1 GSIRES
7 QRSPRS
13 VSSKARQSQISLQHQ
28 LSAPHQLAVQLPSNC
43 QDSQAP
49 PFRSHQSVVG
59 GCRWW
64 RRRQSS
70 HADLRA
76 HLCSYITTQPTAQA
90 ASLSS
95 SATPTSIDSSD
106 AARIEEVGAED
117 DSEDLMSVESRLSE
131 AIDASLSV
139 VERFASQLPGF
150 SSFEAS
156 DRAALLTAHA
166 LDVVLART
174 AYRFSAA
181 CQNADEPDPSLRSF
195 QLDSGHRF
203 SARCL
208 TRLGLANVADALAN
222 CGRQLR
228 QLMNGDC
235 AAFAGLVTILLVY
248 FCPEEESLPL
258 CSPGEVYKQHHN
270 YIEMLKSH
278 CCSQSAQS
286 SGNRDSTFLS
296 RVLQQKSVIR
306 TVTRDVLAPSL
317 IARLGSRLSPE

>member
-1 GSIRES
+1 
-7 QRSPRS
+7 
-13 VSSKARQSQISLQHQ
+13 
-28 LSAPHQLAVQLPSNC
+28 
-43 QDSQAP
+43 
-49 PFRSHQSVVG
+49 
-59 GCRWW
+59 
-64 RRRQSS
+64 
-70 HADLRA
+70 
-76 HLCSYITTQPTAQA
+76 
-90 ASLSS
+90 
-95 SATPTSIDSSD
+95 
-106 AARIEEVGAED
+106 
-117 DSEDLMSVESRLSE
+117 
-131 AIDASLSV
+131 
-139 VERFASQLPGF
+139 
-150 SSFEAS
+150 
-156 DRAALLTAHA
+156 
-166 LDVVLART
+166 
-174 AYRFSAA
+174 FSAA

-317 IARLGSRLSPE
+317 IARLGSRLSPRVIDMCSRLIRS